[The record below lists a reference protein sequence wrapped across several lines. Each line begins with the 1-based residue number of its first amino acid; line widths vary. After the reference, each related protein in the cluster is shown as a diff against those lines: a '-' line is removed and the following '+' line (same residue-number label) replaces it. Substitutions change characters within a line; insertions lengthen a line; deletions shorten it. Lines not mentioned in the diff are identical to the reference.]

1 MVFVE
6 TKRGRRRDA
15 RSVLQYVST
24 LAAGIA
30 QVSAKNTR
38 LPLCSAPM
46 STHEPIATNPLRRGL
61 VEDRTSDAC
70 AVVIFGASGDL
81 TRRKLMPALYNLAWE
96 RALPGGF
103 AVVGV
108 ARRDKTD
115 DSFRND
121 MRQAVS
127 SFSRR
132 KPLDEALWAD
142 FERGLGYVRGAA
154 NEPATYSAL
163 RAHLERVDAERGTRG
178 NRLFYLAVPPSEFG
192 PIVDGLRA
200 EHLVARSD
208 RARADGPWTRVV
220 FEKPFG
226 HDLAS
231 ARVLNDSVASAFD
244 ESQVFR
250 IDHYLGK
257 ETVQNLLVFRFAN
270 LLFEPVWGREHVDHV
285 QITVAEDIGLEGRG
299 RFYEQTGVTR
309 DIVENHLM
317 QLLCLTA
324 MEPPISLSADA
335 VRDEKVKVLRSLRP
349 MERSEVAQSVVRG
362 QYGRG
367 VVHGE
372 EAPAYREEP
381 DVSADSRVETYVA
394 MRCFVDNWR
403 WSGVPF
409 YVRAGKRLARRLTEI
424 AVVFHEVP
432 RTLFRANS
440 PQNAGAQGGITPN
453 VLAVRIQPD
462 EGIALRF
469 ISKEPGQQT
478 VLRDVAMDF
487 RYGMAFGSHTP
498 EAYERLLLDAMRGD
512 ATLFTRRDEVEAQ
525 WEYIDRVLA
534 VWANDAQPPPIY
546 PAGSWGPEQ
555 ADELLARDGRRWR
568 KP

>member
-1 MVFVE
+1 M
-6 TKRGRRRDA
+6 TT
-15 RSVLQYVST
+15 SQ
-24 LAAGIA
+24 
-30 QVSAKNTR
+30 
-38 LPLCSAPM
+38 
-46 STHEPIATNPLRRGL
+46 PIAPNPLRRGL

-81 TRRKLMPALYNLAWE
+81 TRRKLMPALYNLAWV

-115 DSFRND
+115 ESFRTE
-121 MRQAVS
+121 MRESVAA
-127 SFSRR
+127 FSHR
-132 KPLDEALWAD
+132 KPIDEALWTD
-142 FERGLGYVRGAA
+142 FERGLSYVRGAA
-154 NEPATYSAL
+154 NDPATYESL
-163 RAHLERVDAERGTRG
+163 RTHLERVDGERGTRG

-192 PIVDGLRA
+192 PIVEGLRA
-200 EHLVARSD
+200 SRLVAPPGRE
-208 RARADGPWTRVV
+208 RTGGAWTRVV

-231 ARVLNDSVASAFD
+231 ARALNDAVASAFD

-257 ETVQNLLVFRFAN
+257 ETVQNLLVLRFAN
-270 LLFEPVWGREHVDHV
+270 LLFEPVWGRERVDHV

-335 VRDEKVKVLRSLRP
+335 VRDEKVKVLRCLRP
-349 MERSEVAQSVVRG
+349 MDPNEVALNVVRG
-362 QYGRG
+362 QYDRG

-372 EAPAYREEP
+372 EVAAYREEP
-381 DVSADSRVETYVA
+381 DVSAGSRVETFVA

-409 YVRAGKRLARRLTEI
+409 YVRAGKRLARRVTEI

-432 RTLFRANS
+432 RTLFRANNQS
-440 PQNAGAQGGITPN
+440 GITPN

-487 RYGMAFGSHTP
+487 RYGAVFGSHTP
-498 EAYERLLLDAMRGD
+498 EAYERLLLDAMRGE

-525 WEYIDRVLA
+525 WEYIDRVLVA
-534 VWANDAQPPPIY
+534 WAAAGPSPPPTY
-546 PAGSWGPEQ
+546 AAGSWGPPQ
-555 ADELLARDGRRWR
+555 ADDLLAREGRRWR

>member
-1 MVFVE
+1 M
-6 TKRGRRRDA
+6 A
-15 RSVLQYVST
+15 
-24 LAAGIA
+24 
-30 QVSAKNTR
+30 
-38 LPLCSAPM
+38 M
-46 STHEPIATNPLRRGL
+46 SQADPSNPLRRGL
-61 VEDRTSDAC
+61 VEERTGDPC
-70 AVVIFGASGDL
+70 AMVIFGASGDL
-81 TRRKLMPALYNLAWE
+81 TRRKLMPALYSLACA
-96 RALPGGF
+96 RALPVGF
-103 AVVGV
+103 SVVGIS
-108 ARRDKTD
+108 RRDATD
-115 DSFRND
+115 ESFRAE
-121 MRQAVS
+121 MREAVRR
-127 SFSRR
+127 FSRL
-132 KPLDEALWAD
+132 KPVDEALGSD
-142 FERGLGYVRGAA
+142 FERGLSYVRGAA
-154 NEPATYSAL
+154 NDPATYQAL
-163 RAHLERVDAERGTRG
+163 RAHLERIDNERKTQG

-192 PIVDGLRA
+192 PIVEGLRTS
-200 EHLVARSD
+200 HLAARPERE
-208 RARADGPWTRVV
+208 RAGQGWTRIV

-231 ARVLNDSVASAFD
+231 ARALNEAVASAFD

-257 ETVQNLLVFRFAN
+257 ETVQNLLVLRFAN
-270 LLFEPVWGREHVDHV
+270 LLFEPVWGREYVDHV
-285 QITVAEDIGLEGRG
+285 QITVAEDLGIEGRG

-324 MEPPISLSADA
+324 MEPPVSLSADA

-349 MERSEVAQSVVRG
+349 LAESEVAQNVVRG

-367 VVHGE
+367 VVRGE
-372 EAPAYREEP
+372 EVPAYRGEP
-381 DVSADSRVETYVA
+381 EVSPESRVETFVA

-409 YVRAGKRLARRLTEI
+409 YVRAGKRLARRVTEI
-424 AVVFHEVP
+424 AVVFREVP
-432 RTLFRANS
+432 RTLFRAS
-440 PQNAGAQGGITPN
+440 HSEGITPN

-487 RYGMAFGSHTP
+487 RYGAVFGSNTP

-525 WEYIDRVLA
+525 WEYIDRVLRA
-534 VWANDAQPPPIY
+534 WAADPQPPPIY

>member
-1 MVFVE
+1 M
-6 TKRGRRRDA
+6 T
-15 RSVLQYVST
+15 T
-24 LAAGIA
+24 L
-30 QVSAKNTR
+30 S
-38 LPLCSAPM
+38 PSAP
-46 STHEPIATNPLRRGL
+46 PIAPNPLRRGL
-61 VEDRTSDAC
+61 VEDRTGDAC
-70 AVVIFGASGDL
+70 AIVIFGASGDL
-81 TRRKLMPALYNLAWE
+81 THRKLMPALYNLAWG
-96 RALPGGF
+96 RSLPGGF
-103 AVVGV
+103 AVIGV

-115 DSFRND
+115 ESFRAE

-132 KPLDEALWAD
+132 KPIDDGLWAD
-142 FERGLGYVRGAA
+142 FERGLSYVRGPA
-154 NEPATYSAL
+154 NEPSTYGAL
-163 RAHLERVDAERGTRG
+163 KAQLERADAERGTRK

-192 PIVDGLRA
+192 PIVEGLRA
-200 EHLVARSD
+200 SGLVAPPGRDRSG
-208 RARADGPWTRVV
+208 APFTRVV

-231 ARVLNDSVASAFD
+231 AKELNESVASAFD

-257 ETVQNLLVFRFAN
+257 ETVQNLLVLRFAN

-285 QITVAEDIGLEGRG
+285 QITVAEEIGVEARG

-324 MEPPISLSADA
+324 MEPPVSLSADA

-349 MERSEVAQSVVRG
+349 MTPEDVARDVVKG
-362 QYGRG
+362 QYRRG
-367 VVHGE
+367 IIHGE
-372 EAPAYREEP
+372 EVASYREEP
-381 DVSADSRVETYVA
+381 DVSPTSNVETFAA

-409 YVRAGKRLARRLTEI
+409 YVRAGKRLARRVTEI

-432 RTLFRANS
+432 RTLFHATGRGS
-440 PQNAGAQGGITPN
+440 ITPN
-453 VLAVRIQPD
+453 VLSVRIQPD

-487 RYGMAFGSHTP
+487 RYGAAFGSNTP

-525 WEYIDRVLA
+525 WEYMDRILD
-534 VWANDAQPPPIY
+534 VWAAESGQPPLTY
-546 PAGSWGPEQ
+546 AAGSWGPEK
-555 ADELLARDGRRWR
+555 ADELLARDGRQWR